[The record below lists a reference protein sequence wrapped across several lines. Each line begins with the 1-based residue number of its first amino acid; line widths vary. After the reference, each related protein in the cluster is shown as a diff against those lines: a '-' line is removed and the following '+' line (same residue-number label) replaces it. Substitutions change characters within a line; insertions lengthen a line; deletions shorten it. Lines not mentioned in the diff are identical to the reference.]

1 MAFNV
6 AINNDGLITAT
17 HGTIFIADAASG
29 EVAMPTDLSKLTLL
43 AQSIENKWFNIG
55 HTSKDNKLSI
65 ETDGGE
71 SESKSTWLVSNAKT
85 TYSAV
90 TLKVKG
96 KSVQGDKNT
105 LKFVYNGW
113 DNTVGKG
120 VNVSTDK
127 TAQKVSMIIL
137 AQDEGSNLKFGIYA
151 PNVDFTYD
159 GFPDFSGDNFV
170 EFGFSANVLS
180 SQTLNA
186 SENGKTAV
194 FTLLSPEDF
203 KVTSS
208 SVHS

>member
-1 MAFNV
+1 MK
-6 AINNDGLITAT
+6 
-17 HGTIFIADAASG
+17 FI
-29 EVAMPTDLSKLTLL
+29 
-43 AQSIENKWFNIG
+43 
-55 HTSKDNKLSI
+55 
-65 ETDGGE
+65 
-71 SESKSTWLVSNAKT
+71 
-85 TYSAV
+85 
-90 TLKVKG
+90 
-96 KSVQGDKNT
+96 
-105 LKFVYNGW
+105 YNGW

-137 AQDEGSNLKFGIYA
+137 AQDEGANLKFGIYA

-170 EFGFSANVLS
+170 EFGFIANVLS

-203 KVTSS
+203 KVTSPA
-208 SVHS
+208 VHS